1 MVILSC
7 VYAFYDKLIDY
18 IHCIIC
24 SKKDGE
30 ASLAQRAIEAPKK
43 VNVKENPAAAMPAT
57 DHSYDPFP
65 VTSDEW
71 SGRNPFDSQNTR
83 NLSTTEQEEPDS
95 TVKSRTP
102 SPSAESSKSPKHDR
116 TNPSPQM
123 SDQLSV
129 ESCYNTMIS
138 PIPKHSV
145 SSMESGYDSSVS
157 TPPTSVQ
164 MRNANALSPVFHQE
178 GIPDLIPAQANGNIY
193 FKQTPQIKFTQN
205 NSQQFQNP
213 FQPPRKQYQAPSP
226 NFSDNPT
233 TDLFN
238 RHVKQELSFA
248 VHQCAGSK
256 RNHQSVQQPT
266 ISNTPEDLS
275 RSSNPLVGVDMET
288 SFGDGIPSITPLK
301 ELKTE
306 DLDILDIL
314 FPSRNVPQAEQ
325 PTQWPQNMQYIPN
338 GRKHTMPGNGEGN
351 FILNTPLQQQQQQQQ
366 QLRQPQFL

>member
-1 MVILSC
+1 MVIFAC
-7 VYAFYDKLIDY
+7 VYAFYDSLSDY

-30 ASLAQRAIEAPKK
+30 ASLAQRAIEAPKE
-43 VNVKENPAAAMPAT
+43 VRFKENPVAAVPSA

-83 NLSTTEQEEPDS
+83 KLSTEQQEPDS

-102 SPSAESSKSPKHDR
+102 SPSIESSKSPKHDR

-129 ESCYNTMIS
+129 EGCYNTTIS

-145 SSMESGYDSSVS
+145 SSMESGYESSVS

-164 MRNANALSPVFHQE
+164 MGNVNAPSPVFHQE
-178 GIPDLIPAQANGNIY
+178 GIPDLIPAQANSNMY
-193 FKQTPQIKFTQN
+193 FKQKPQITFTQS

-226 NFSDNPT
+226 
-233 TDLFN
+233 DLLN
-238 RHVKQELSFA
+238 RHVKEEPSFA

-256 RNHQSVQQPT
+256 RNHQSMQQPT
-266 ISNTPEDLS
+266 VSNTPEDLS
-275 RSSNPLVGVDMET
+275 RNSNPLVGVNMET
-288 SFGDGIPSITPLK
+288 SFDDSIPSITPLK

-314 FPSRNVPQAEQ
+314 FPSCNVPQVQQ
-325 PTQWPQNMQYIPN
+325 PNQWPQNMQYIPN
-338 GRKHTMPGNGEGN
+338 GGISRKHIMPGNGEGN
-351 FILNTPLQQQQQQQQ
+351 FTFNPLQQQQQQ
-366 QLRQPQFL
+366 QLRQQQFLYNNSQQ